1 MPVEATIVDVVEEP
15 VPGVVVVSEFEAVP
29 VAVPASD
36 EDEDDKD

>member
-29 VAVPASD
+29 VAGPDS
-36 EDEDDKD
+36 EDKD